1 MPRRLTALNSGAA
14 STPNSGADSAPNS
27 GADSAPNSGAAS
39 TPNSG
44 ADSSAATLHYVPWSM
59 REEHALHAKS
69 GGSDALAR
77 DGQPASCIVCFETE
91 ETKPGV
97 DWHGCRTC
105 SACWC
110 DPCMAAMFDTA
121 RDHEDDVE
129 LTCPQ
134 CRGSIADMQE
144 QSRLARIKGSLEC
157 SEETARDIV
166 EYENLL
172 TEVVHLCECEET
184 GLPYFTIPAETV
196 SWIMSRDPI
205 CTVVQNKQGHAEG
218 TRLRRMLRASD
229 YPGAFSLALHGLAR
243 VLRGAAPSAL
253 PFLEEIATNLSGMA
267 AEDSPRARRVAA
279 MAADAR
285 RVLNAERAAALAER
299 GSVAAARSGA
309 RRAKPRTGEP
319 PAPSGGIRKRP
330 ARRDLLP

>member
-14 STPNSGADSAPNS
+14 STPNSGADS
-27 GADSAPNSGAAS
+27 
-39 TPNSG
+39 
-44 ADSSAATLHYVPWSM
+44 SAAALHYVPWSM
-59 REEHALHAKS
+59 REEHASHAKSGGSDALQS

-97 DWHGCRTC
+97 DWHGCCTC

-144 QSRLARIKGSLEC
+144 QSRRARIKGSLEC

-166 EYENLL
+166 AYENLL

-205 CTVVQNKQGHAEG
+205 CTIVQDKQGPAEG

-229 YPGAFSLALHGLAR
+229 YPGADDSCDRPCGEIFE
-243 VLRGAAPSAL
+243 
-253 PFLEEIATNLSGMA
+253 PFW
-267 AEDSPRARRVAA
+267 DSCGEMLAA
-279 MAADAR
+279 MHVGGTEGMTVFYDSC
-285 RVLNAERAAALAER
+285 LATLYPP
-299 GSVAAARSGA
+299 GWHPPTRSCM
-309 RRAKPRTGEP
+309 
-319 PAPSGGIRKRP
+319 
-330 ARRDLLP
+330 LF